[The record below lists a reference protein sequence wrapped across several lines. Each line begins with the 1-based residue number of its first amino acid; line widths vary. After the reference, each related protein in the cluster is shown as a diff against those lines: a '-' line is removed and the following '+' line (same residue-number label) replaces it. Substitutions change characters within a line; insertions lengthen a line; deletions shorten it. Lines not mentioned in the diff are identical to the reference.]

1 MLAMNPFSLTSRFAN
16 NFSMLGRS
24 QRREAK
30 EAYHA
35 LSKFD
40 DFMLKD
46 IGLSRLDVDKL
57 RRR

>member
-1 MLAMNPFSLTSRFAN
+1 MNPFSLTSRFAN

-24 QRREAK
+24 QRREVK
-30 EAYHA
+30 DAYQA